1 MSINK
6 SAVKRRITATATANP
21 DTEIALNLRHAAE
34 AEQIET
40 LCLRIATSREGVG
53 RLCKQLGLTP
63 SRVWRLLAESE
74 QYQQRYT
81 HARAVQMEI
90 LSDEMMEVANSAT
103 AENVQAVRLQIDT
116 MKWLMSKLLPKKYG
130 DLPATQVNIG
140 TSGQTLVITPELA
153 ARIQEQRKQALARI
167 EAPEQQAAERN

>member
-1 MSINK
+1 
-6 SAVKRRITATATANP
+6 
-21 DTEIALNLRHAAE
+21 
-34 AEQIET
+34 
-40 LCLRIATSREGVG
+40 
-53 RLCKQLGLTP
+53 
-63 SRVWRLLAESE
+63 
-74 QYQQRYT
+74 
-81 HARAVQMEI
+81 MEI